1 VRSLLIALAMLALAA
16 PAVAAPAAPVIHA
29 SADDCAVIVEVGK
42 HALDWGA
49 KPPRYDFFP
58 EIPLDGGGTFVEDC
72 PWAKLGVAA
81 PIIGSP
87 KSSTGFAIFRPV
99 YDASGSRATMLL
111 STSMRVIGSDRP
123 PFLEMQAC
131 IVAKTEGVW
140 RFVKCQT
147 SAIT

>member
-1 VRSLLIALAMLALAA
+1 MRSLLIALAMLALAA
-16 PAVAAPAAPVIHA
+16 PAVAAPPAPVIHA
-29 SADDCAVIVEVGK
+29 SADDCAVIAEVGK

-49 KPPRYDFFP
+49 KPPGYDFFP

-111 STSMRVIGSDRP
+111 STSMRVIGSDAP
-123 PFLEMQAC
+123 PFLQMQAC
-131 IVAKTEGVW
+131 VVAKHDGVW
-140 RFVKCQT
+140 RFVKCTT